1 MRTWLLAGLILA
13 TAWLSGCQRAYFA
26 AINAGHAPAAASAAY
41 GPDPAQRV
49 DIYRPA
55 TTQESPVVLFFYGGS
70 WQGGRRA
77 DYAFVGA
84 ALAERGMLAVVA
96 DYRRFPQVRFP
107 DFVDDGALALRW
119 TRDHAAA
126 FGADPQRLFVAG
138 HSAGAHIAALLATD
152 AQYLQRVGLNP
163 RDLRGAIG
171 IAGPYD
177 FLPLTDPDLQ
187 AIFGPE
193 ADWPRSQPVNFV
205 DGDEP
210 PFLLLHGE
218 DDKLVWPRNSERLAA
233 RLRGAGIAVD
243 YRTYP
248 DLGHI
253 RILGGLRSAAF
264 APTLADVDAFVRA
277 HK

>member
-1 MRTWLLAGLILA
+1 VRAWLLAGIIFA
-13 TAWLSGCQRAYFA
+13 TPWLSGCQRAYFA
-26 AINAGHAPAAASAAY
+26 AINAGHAPATASAAY

-55 TTQESPVVLFFYGGS
+55 TTQDAPVVLFFYGGS

-107 DFVDDGALALRW
+107 DFVADGALALRW
-119 TRDHAAA
+119 TRDHAAD

-152 AQYLQRVGLNP
+152 AQYLQRVGLAP

-177 FLPLTDPDLQ
+177 FLPITDPDLKP
-187 AIFGPE
+187 IFGRE

-243 YRTYP
+243 YRPYP
-248 DLGHI
+248 DLGHV

-264 APTLADVDAFVRA
+264 APTLSDVEAFVIA
-277 HK
+277 H